1 MYIDE
6 RQTVHT
12 TNQKKKK
19 KKEKRLL
26 AYLLTN
32 KTIFLKTKK
41 SFCWDINDKISI
53 NDIR

>member
-19 KKEKRLL
+19 KER
-26 AYLLTN
+26 
-32 KTIFLKTKK
+32 KK
-41 SFCWDINDKISI
+41 IACLSI
-53 NDIR
+53 NK

>member
-19 KKEKRLL
+19 EREKKNCLFIYQQIKQ
-26 AYLLTN
+26 T
-32 KTIFLKTKK
+32 FLKQTNHFAEILTIK
-41 SFCWDINDKISI
+41 CQ
-53 NDIR
+53 

>member
-19 KKEKRLL
+19 ERKKKQ
-26 AYLLTN
+26 T
-32 KTIFLKTKK
+32 
-41 SFCWDINDKISI
+41 SFCWDINDEMSI

>member
-12 TNQKKKK
+12 TNQKEK

-26 AYLLTN
+26 VYLLTN
-32 KTIFLKTKK
+32 KTIFLKTNK

>member
-12 TNQKKKK
+12 TNQKKKRER
-19 KKEKRLL
+19 KKELL
-26 AYLLTN
+26 VYLSTN
-32 KTIFLKTKK
+32 KTNFLKTNK
-41 SFCWDINDKISI
+41 SFCWDINDKMSI